1 MEYLFLLY
9 SDPTEPMT
17 SHESHQATTRQW
29 AILDE
34 TSKHG
39 ILRGASPLAPAVPA
53 VCVRSDNGR
62 LLSIDGPY
70 AETKEALGGFYVID
84 GRDAD
89 EAKYWAGRMA
99 QTGCASVVE
108 IRQLIGIP
116 ARLDTRQ
123 TETLVNA

>member
-9 SDPTEPMT
+9 NGRTEPMT
-17 SHESHQATTRQW
+17 PHESDQAKTRQW

-34 TSKHG
+34 TSKQG
-39 ILRGASPLAPAVPA
+39 IFRAASPLAPSAPA

-84 GRDAD
+84 CRDAD

-99 QTGCASVVE
+99 QTGCASLVE
-108 IRQLIGIP
+108 IRQLMAIP
-116 ARLDTRQ
+116 GRVDAAR